1 MQLRSSIDATAF
13 PAVATGTAA
22 ELMALQRQLDASQWW
37 PADRMRAAQFC
48 QLRELLH
55 HAARHVPFHAERLRQ
70 AGIDPAAEVTEE
82 NWPRIPTLTRRE
94 VQTLGDALTARQTPP
109 SHGPLTEATSG
120 GSSGVPVRVRKTALA
135 LLMWNAMHVREEIW
149 HREDPTAMMARIR
162 RVLPGLNAEQ
172 AAAMFT
178 PQGLMLPHW
187 GQPTNLLW
195 QTGPIAL
202 QDDRVPIPDQIA
214 LMQSVQPAYL
224 YCFPA
229 NLRLL
234 LAHCRETGARF
245 PTLRSVWTFS
255 ETVDDT
261 LRAMCREI
269 FGCRIV
275 HNYTSAEAGYMAL
288 QCPEHDHFHV
298 QSEANLLEVLRPDG
312 TACQPGEIGKVVVT
326 PLHNFATPL
335 IRYEIGDEA
344 EVGEPC
350 ACGRGL
356 AVLRRIVGRTYDYV
370 TMPDGRRRRVDTG
383 HYRISEIQAVR
394 EFQLAQRTR
403 DRIELLV
410 VLARPL
416 TAAETATIV
425 DVLKKEF
432 GPDFIF
438 DITTHDRIART
449 EAGKLRAFVS
459 DLPAAG

>member
-1 MQLRSSIDATAF
+1 MQLRSSIDAMAW
-13 PAVATGTAA
+13 PAVVTGQAA
-22 ELMALQRQLDASQWW
+22 ELMALQRQFDASQWW
-37 PADRMRAAQFC
+37 PAEQLRAQQFRQLRLLLAHAAAQ
-48 QLRELLH
+48 
-55 HAARHVPFHAERLRQ
+55 VPFHAGRLRA
-70 AGIDPAAEVTEE
+70 AGVDPAADITEE
-82 NWPRIPTLTRRE
+82 SWSRIPILTRRD
-94 VQTLGDALTARQTPP
+94 VQSLGDALHAGRTPP

-135 LLMWNAMHVREEIW
+135 QLIWNAMHVREEVW

-162 RVLPGLNAEQ
+162 RVPPGLNAEQ
-172 AAAMFT
+172 SAAMFT
-178 PQGLMLPHW
+178 ARGLILPHW

-234 LAHCRETGARF
+234 LAHCRETGTRF

-288 QCPEHDHFHV
+288 QCPDHDHFHV
-298 QSEANLLEVLRPDG
+298 QSEGVYLEVLRPDG
-312 TACQPGEIGKVVVT
+312 TQCEPGEIGKVVVT

-335 IRYEIGDEA
+335 LRYEIGDEA
-344 EVGEPC
+344 EVGGPC

-370 TMPDGRRRRVDTG
+370 TLPGGRRRRVDTG
-383 HYRISEIQAVR
+383 HYRISEIPAVR
-394 EFQLAQRTR
+394 EFQIAQRTR
-403 DRIELLV
+403 ERIEVRL
-410 VLARPL
+410 VLARSL
-416 TAAETATIV
+416 TDTEIATIH
-425 DVLKKEF
+425 DVLEKEF
-432 GPDFIF
+432 GPGFTF
-438 DITTHDRIART
+438 GLITQDHIART

-459 DLPAAG
+459 DLPAAD